1 MRVQL
6 TFAERPKPYQL
17 LHFKNIRILVNTSA
31 YVLLYLS
38 NENKRKDI
46 CRLTNLHKTHLKQ
59 ISCLYYKVYKCFLV
73 VVVNDTITNFVFVI
87 CEIVLK
93 HIVFLF

>member
-1 MRVQL
+1 MLITDSLKVIISFMRVQL

-17 LHFKNIRILVNTSA
+17 LHFKNKRILVNTSA

-46 CRLTNLHKTHLKQ
+46 TNLHKTHLKQ
-59 ISCLYYKVYKCFLV
+59 ISCLY
-73 VVVNDTITNFVFVI
+73 
-87 CEIVLK
+87 
-93 HIVFLF
+93 